1 MEPPSDKEWDLS
13 PIFLWSGWDEKYF
26 YMQFAYKN
34 DCSFAGIDNDSKM
47 CAMLKKT
54 IVANTMLNCALI
66 LGFCL
71 TLSTIICLVWM
82 MFGNFFRLTNVFLL
96 LSGLIFLGASLVWY
110 LIEGDWDNPGAYIG
124 HGLFFIPL
132 AGLSELLC
140 YVISRW
146 YTNKL
151 YDAEFI
157 KTLMDS
163 SDMHDNDNES
173 ESKLDDTSTEDSVLL
188 SV

>member
-1 MEPPSDKEWDLS
+1 MQPPSDKEWDLS

-26 YMQFAYKN
+26 YMQFEYKN

-66 LGFCL
+66 LGFFL

-82 MFGNFFRLTNVFLL
+82 LFGNFFRLTNVFLL
-96 LSGLIFLGASLVWY
+96 LSGIIFLGVSLIWY
-110 LIEGDWDNPGAYIG
+110 FIEGDWDNPGAGIG

-140 YVISRW
+140 YAISRW

-157 KTLMDS
+157 ETLMDNS
-163 SDMHDNDNES
+163 
-173 ESKLDDTSTEDSVLL
+173 
-188 SV
+188 